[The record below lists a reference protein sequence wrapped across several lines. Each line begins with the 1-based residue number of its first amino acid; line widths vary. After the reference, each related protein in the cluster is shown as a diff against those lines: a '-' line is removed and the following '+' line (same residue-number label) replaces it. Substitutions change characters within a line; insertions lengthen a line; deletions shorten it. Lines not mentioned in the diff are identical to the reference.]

1 MDEDV
6 EICHCNNIMRSEIIK
21 AIKEKGLKTAD
32 EVGEETTAGTVC
44 GSCISDIEDI
54 LQEIN
59 G

>member
-1 MDEDV
+1 MT
-6 EICHCNNIMRSEIIK
+6 
-21 AIKEKGLKTAD
+21 AAD
-32 EVGEETTAGTVC
+32 EVGEETTAGTTC

>member
-21 AIKEKGLKTAD
+21 TIKEKGLKTAD

-44 GSCISDIEDI
+44 GSCIPDIEDI

>member
-1 MDEDV
+1 MEEDI
-6 EICHCNNIMRSEIIK
+6 EICHCMGIMRSEIIK